1 MLHESAIIIIITGN
15 SATQWKGDII
25 SLKQMSDRVGETQRN
40 KPSRASL
47 EWPALFRAANRV
59 DNGEDGEEEL
69 RMCVGGSPVFF
80 WILQLLVLSTREFG
94 ISKSGFMLV
103 SGAEYQSNECRNGLE
118 ASMLALVFKN
128 VWYVSLDTRLCLSG
142 LLSLPWETFLFHLH
156 FTRDKA
162 REILLFLL
170 YSNFSLE
177 NILW

>member
-80 WILQLLVLSTREFG
+80 
-94 ISKSGFMLV
+94 
-103 SGAEYQSNECRNGLE
+103 
-118 ASMLALVFKN
+118 
-128 VWYVSLDTRLCLSG
+128 
-142 LLSLPWETFLFHLH
+142 
-156 FTRDKA
+156 
-162 REILLFLL
+162 
-170 YSNFSLE
+170 
-177 NILW
+177 